1 MLVQYQFLY
10 ITMKA
15 YFPQSFHANRCQKID
30 STQIVIC
37 LANETQLL
45 LSTLLPLTNFMKL
58 HCTFHFFA
66 GIFGINSTNPQ
77 LIKTQELSYIN
88 Y

>member
-1 MLVQYQFLY
+1 
-10 ITMKA
+10 MKA
-15 YFPQSFHANRCQKID
+15 YFPQSFHANRCPKND

-66 GIFGINSTNPQ
+66 PIFGINSTNPQ